1 MTKAQS
7 QNWEGMLVSAQEVL
21 TKLHP
26 GMSIFL
32 STGPAEPR
40 TLLGALLQA
49 QAGNLQDLE
58 LIQLV
63 SFGGALA
70 LQEERLQSFRLKTFF
85 SGWLASE
92 AIRQGRVDLIP
103 SRFSRVPQLIRS
115 GRLNIDA
122 AFIQVSEPD
131 PSGYCSL
138 GLAVDAA
145 RPVLEQAK
153 LRVGEVNSDLP
164 RTYGDTFV
172 HVSEFQF
179 LVRSQE
185 EPLTFP
191 RFEVDQ
197 VYDRL
202 AANVAAVIQN
212 GSCVA
217 FSLGPLYEALGRQLQ
232 QKKNL
237 GLHSPFFTDALMDLV
252 QSGAVSNRKKKVFS
266 GKSVTS
272 YALGSRELLSWLDC
286 NPFVE
291 FQPMEKVFD
300 PIYIGKNPNFVAV
313 LPARKVDLSGRIA
326 LHAGK
331 GNVTAGPGEATDFV
345 NGAELSPQGLSIFAL
360 PSRNL
365 EGQANIQVSVE
376 QYPNLFSLREAVD
389 MVVTE
394 YGEAYLQGRSVRER
408 ALSLIDI
415 AHPEDRLHLV
425 QEAKAA
431 NLIYQDQIYL
441 ENTGKL
447 YPAQISTQEVF
458 GQNTLVR
465 FRPIKPSDE
474 EEMRRLF
481 YRFSDKAVY
490 SRYFTP
496 IKAMPHDRMQGYVN
510 VDFSKVMSIVALV
523 GPPGRGKIIAEAR
536 YVRHKDQ
543 PWGDV
548 AFLVDEEYQG
558 LGIASYMLRLLLKV
572 GKERCL
578 QGFTA
583 DVLYFNQPMLQ
594 VFKKVAGSNLEIKRE
609 SGVFSLSLPFAEQ
622 DQCSLDQWEDP

>member
-1 MTKAQS
+1 MPAG
-7 QNWEGMLVSAQEVL
+7 EILA
-21 TKLHP
+21 KLHP

-40 TLLGALLQA
+40 SLLKALLKTE
-49 QAGNLQDLE
+49 AGNLQDLE
-58 LIQLV
+58 LVQLV
-63 SFGGALA
+63 SFGEAIS
-70 LQEERLQSFRLKTFF
+70 LQEERLQKFRLKTFF
-85 SGWLASE
+85 SGWVASE
-92 AIRQGRVDLIP
+92 AIKQGRVDLIP

-115 GRLNIDA
+115 GRLNIDG
-122 AFIQVSEPD
+122 AFIQISEPD
-131 PSGYCSL
+131 QDGYCSL
-138 GLAVDAA
+138 GLAVDVA
-145 RPVLEQAK
+145 RPVLEQAWLK
-153 LRVGEVNSDLP
+153 VGEVNPNLP
-164 RTYGDTFV
+164 RTYGDTFI

-179 LVRSQE
+179 LVSSQE

-191 RFEVDQ
+191 RWEEDQ

-202 AANVAAVIQN
+202 AKNLSAIIQD
-212 GSCVA
+212 GSCLA
-217 FSLGPLYEALGRQLQ
+217 FSIGPLYEALGRHLQ
-232 QKKNL
+232 QKRHL
-237 GLHSPFFTDALMDLV
+237 GVHSPFFTDALMELV
-252 QSGAVSNRKKKVFS
+252 QSGAVSNRKKRVFS

-272 YALGSRELLSWLDC
+272 YALGSRKLLSWLDR

-300 PIYIGKNPNFVAV
+300 PIYIGKNPGFVAV
-313 LPARKVDLSGRIA
+313 LPARKVDLTGRIA

-345 NGAELSPQGLSIFAL
+345 NGAELSAQGLSIFAL

-365 EGQANIQVSVE
+365 EGQANIQISVE
-376 QYPNLFSLREAVD
+376 HYPNLFSLREAVD

-394 YGEAYLQGRSVRER
+394 YGEAYLQGRSIRER

-415 AHPEDRLHLV
+415 AHPEDRLQLV
-425 QEAKAA
+425 EQAKAE

-447 YPAQISTQEVF
+447 YPAHISTQEVF
-458 GQNTLVR
+458 GQNTVVR

-496 IKAMPHDRMQGYVN
+496 VKAMPHDRMQGYVN
-510 VDFSKVMSIVALV
+510 VDFAQVLSIVGLV

-543 PWGDV
+543 PWADV
-548 AFLVDEEYQG
+548 AFLVDEQYQG
-558 LGIASYMLRLLLKV
+558 LGIASYMLRLLIKI
-572 GKERCL
+572 GKQRCL

-583 DVLYFNQPMLQ
+583 DVLYSNRAMLQ
-594 VFKKVAGSNLEIKRE
+594 VFKKAGDSSLKIKRE
-609 SGVFSLSLPFAEQ
+609 TGVYILSLPFEEQ
-622 DQCSLDQWEDP
+622 DQCSLEDQEDP

>member
-1 MTKAQS
+1 LK
-7 QNWEGMLVSAQEVL
+7 
-21 TKLHP
+21 
-26 GMSIFL
+26 
-32 STGPAEPR
+32 
-40 TLLGALLQA
+40 ALLKTE
-49 QAGNLQDLE
+49 AGNLQDLE
-58 LIQLV
+58 LVQLV
-63 SFGGALA
+63 SFGEAIS
-70 LQEERLQSFRLKTFF
+70 LQEERLQKFRLKTFF
-85 SGWLASE
+85 SGWVASE
-92 AIRQGRVDLIP
+92 AIKQGRVDLIP

-115 GRLNIDA
+115 GRLNIDG
-122 AFIQVSEPD
+122 AFIQISEPD
-131 PSGYCSL
+131 QDGYCSL
-138 GLAVDAA
+138 GLAVDVA
-145 RPVLEQAK
+145 RPVLEQAWLK
-153 LRVGEVNSDLP
+153 VGEVNPNLP
-164 RTYGDTFV
+164 RTYGDTFI

-179 LVRSQE
+179 LVSSQE

-191 RFEVDQ
+191 RWEEDQ

-202 AANVAAVIQN
+202 AKNLSAIIQD
-212 GSCVA
+212 GSCLA
-217 FSLGPLYEALGRQLQ
+217 FSIGPLYEALGRHLQ
-232 QKKNL
+232 QKRHL
-237 GLHSPFFTDALMDLV
+237 GVHSPFFTDALMELV
-252 QSGAVSNRKKKVFS
+252 QSGAVSNRKKRVFS

-272 YALGSRELLSWLDC
+272 YALGSRKLLSWLDR

-300 PIYIGKNPNFVAV
+300 PIYIGKNPGFVAV
-313 LPARKVDLSGRIA
+313 LPARKVDLTGRIA

-345 NGAELSPQGLSIFAL
+345 NGAELSAQGLSIFAL

-365 EGQANIQVSVE
+365 EGQANIQISVE
-376 QYPNLFSLREAVD
+376 HYPNLFSLREAVD

-394 YGEAYLQGRSVRER
+394 YGEAYLQGRSIRER

-415 AHPEDRLHLV
+415 AHPEDRLQLV
-425 QEAKAA
+425 EQAKAE

-447 YPAQISTQEVF
+447 YPAHISTQEVF
-458 GQNTLVR
+458 GQNTVVR

-496 IKAMPHDRMQGYVN
+496 VKAMPHDRMQGYVN
-510 VDFSKVMSIVALV
+510 VDFAQVLSIVGLV

-543 PWGDV
+543 PWADV
-548 AFLVDEEYQG
+548 AFLVDEQYQG
-558 LGIASYMLRLLLKV
+558 LGIASYMLRLLIKI
-572 GKERCL
+572 GKQRCL

-583 DVLYFNQPMLQ
+583 DVLYSNRAMLQ
-594 VFKKVAGSNLEIKRE
+594 VFKKAGDSSLKIKRE
-609 SGVFSLSLPFAEQ
+609 TGVYILSLPFEEQ
-622 DQCSLDQWEDP
+622 DQCSLEDQEDP